1 MPSQQGKG
9 REDSHLREQYVIFRK
24 DEWALRGTDGR
35 RTVVTKFVWL
45 WCPLLVSAPVMS
57 PSSLVGE
64 TAGEGIY
71 DDGVPFGGPVF
82 RQMLGVQRQPFPA
95 LLLLSAYSSK

>member
-1 MPSQQGKG
+1 M
-9 REDSHLREQYVIFRK
+9 IFRK

-45 WCPLLVSAPVMS
+45 WCPLLVSTPVMS

-82 RQMLGVQRQPFPA
+82 RQVREVQRKP
-95 LLLLSAYSSK
+95 LLSLIHISEPTRLS